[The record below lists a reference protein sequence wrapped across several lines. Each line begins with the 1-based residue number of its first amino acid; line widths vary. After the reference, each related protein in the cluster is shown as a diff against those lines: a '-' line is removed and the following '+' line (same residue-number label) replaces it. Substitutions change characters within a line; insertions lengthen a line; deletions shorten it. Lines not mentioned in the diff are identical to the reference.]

1 MTMTCRLTNVRDFP
15 DVARHW
21 SAKIEV
27 CVHVQSQP
35 RRGSLVSNVTTVG
48 IDLAKNVF
56 SLHGVDAR
64 GVVVLRK
71 TVSRA
76 RLASFVAQLPASV
89 IGMEAC
95 SGAHEWARRFAQH
108 GHTVKLMAPKFVVPY
123 RKSGKN
129 DGNDAAAICEA
140 VSRPSMRFV
149 PVKSVEQQTMLTLHR
164 VRLGFV
170 EERTATIN
178 RIRGLLAEFGV
189 VLPQRAMEV
198 RRGAAASL
206 EQLPAAAARALSDLL
221 AHVRVLD
228 ERVNEYECELEQHA
242 RRDERA
248 QRIQSLSGVGPISAS
263 AIVASVADAHEFKNG
278 RQFAAWLG
286 LTPKQYSTGGKTR
299 LGHITAHGDP
309 YLRTLLIMGAR
320 SMLQTALRR
329 TDRLARWALGV
340 RARRGYHRACIA
352 VAAKH
357 ARIIWAMLA
366 KNEVLQLS

>member
-1 MTMTCRLTNVRDFP
+1 M
-15 DVARHW
+15 
-21 SAKIEV
+21 
-27 CVHVQSQP
+27 
-35 RRGSLVSNVTTVG
+35 GNVTTVG

-56 SLHGVDAR
+56 SLHGVDGA

-76 RLASFVAQLPASV
+76 RLVALVAQLAPCT

-95 SGAHEWARRFAQH
+95 SGAHEWARQFARF
-108 GHTVKLMAPKFVVPY
+108 GHTVRLMAPKFVAPY

-129 DGNDAAAICEA
+129 DGNDAEAICEA

-149 PVKSVEQQTMLTLHR
+149 PVKSLESQAVLTLHR

-198 RRGAAASL
+198 RR
-206 EQLPAAAARALSDLL
+206 AAAATLAQLPSLAAGALADLL
-221 AHVRVLD
+221 AHVGVLD
-228 ERVNEYECELEQHA
+228 ARVAQYERELEQHA

-248 QRIQSLSGVGPISAS
+248 IRIQALSGVGPISAS
-263 AIVASVADAHEFKNG
+263 AIVASVAEAHEFKNG

-299 LGHITAHGDP
+299 LGRITAHGDP

-320 SMLQTALRR
+320 SMLQTASRR

-340 RARRGYHRACIA
+340 RSRRGYHRACVA

-357 ARIIWAMLA
+357 ARIVWAMLA
-366 KNEVLQLS
+366 KQEALTLR

>member
-1 MTMTCRLTNVRDFP
+1 
-15 DVARHW
+15 
-21 SAKIEV
+21 
-27 CVHVQSQP
+27 
-35 RRGSLVSNVTTVG
+35 VSNVTTCG

-56 SLHGVDAR
+56 SVHAVDGH

-76 RLASFVAQLPASV
+76 RLMALVAQLPACI
-89 IGMEAC
+89 IGLEAC

-108 GHTVKLMAPKFVVPY
+108 GHTVKLMAPKFVAPY
-123 RKSGKN
+123 RMRGKN
-129 DGNDAAAICEA
+129 DGNDAEAICEA

-149 PVKSVEQQTMLTLHR
+149 PVKSVEQQAMLTLHR

-189 VLPQRAMEV
+189 VLPQRVVEV
-198 RRGAAASL
+198 RRGAAATL
-206 EQLPAAAARALSDLL
+206 DQLPSLAQRALVDLL

-228 ERVNEYECELEQHA
+228 ERIGEYERELEQHA

-248 QRIQSLSGVGPISAS
+248 TRIQKLNGVGPISAS
-263 AIVASVADAHEFKNG
+263 AIVSSVAAAHEFKNG

-286 LTPKQYSTGGKTR
+286 LTPKQYSTGGKSR
-299 LGHITAHGDP
+299 LGRITAHGDP

-329 TDRLARWALGV
+329 TDRLTRWALAV
-340 RARRGYHRACIA
+340 RARRGYHRACVAI
-352 VAAKH
+352 AAKH

-366 KNEVLQLS
+366 KNEPLQLA